1 MRLRN
6 LQGIIFT
13 VFLLF
18 SSVHLSGQELWT
30 LEKCIEHATKENL
43 NVKQSR
49 LQKYLARRNF
59 SISKSKFFPIVNASV
74 NTGYN
79 WGRNFDSNTFLFTND
94 RTSSSGVTISS
105 SIDIFNGFSKL
116 NTLRKSKES
125 YDLSGYAY
133 KKAINDI
140 SLQIASAYIKILFDM
155 EQLENA
161 QKQIKVT
168 ILQYERIEKLV
179 KAGNLP
185 KGDLYNLEAQKASEE
200 LAIINAQNTLDN
212 DYLSLIQLLDIS
224 SDQDFKIAKPIIESV
239 SSEKYPFNVDMIF
252 NEAKDS
258 LPEIR
263 IAESNL
269 QIARLNSK
277 IAVGNY
283 FPSLSGSGAIRSS
296 SSSEFSES
304 INQQIDD
311 NRRDYLGLT
320 LSIPIFNNLQ
330 TSEVAAAAQ
339 FDVKSKE
346 IDLEMAYNGLY
357 KTIQKAYQEMLSA
370 QKKYEAT
377 KNQKKALDEAFKY
390 SQQKY
395 DVGMVN
401 SYDFADSKNKLRKAE
416 SDLLSAKYDF
426 IFKTKVLDFY
436 RGKPLTL

>member
-1 MRLRN
+1 MRY
-6 LQGIIFT
+6 LQVIIF
-13 VFLLF
+13 VGFF
-18 SSVHLSGQELWT
+18 SFCSFQLAGQELWT

-43 NVKQSR
+43 NVKQSL

-59 SISKSKFFPIVNASV
+59 VISKSKFFPIVNASV

-224 SDQDFKIAKPIIESV
+224 SGQDFKIEKPTIESV
-239 SSEKYPFNVDMIF
+239 SSEKYPINVDMIF

-330 TSEVAAAAQ
+330 TSEAAAAAQ

-401 SYDFADSKNKLRKAE
+401 SYDFADAKNKLRKAE